1 MWLFACATERETHFT
16 SWLNPYIFQFYIPK
30 FSQNIKS
37 KSLIDSKIE
46 KIVISSRLFIT
57 TSFKTFGFII
67 QICAIFLWFIQK
79 SCRKI
84 VWKWVIVACF
94 IIRKACFCSCAFN
107 MTSFNVF
114 WKPFVPN
121 RCKMCQFRVIFCH
134 FVNKY
139 KKKDFAHQTQW
150 AR

>member
-1 MWLFACATERETHFT
+1 MST
-16 SWLNPYIFQFYIPK
+16 LNWKSIVENIFQNNWFYNSNL
-30 FSQNIKS
+30 SQ
-37 KSLIDSKIE
+37 
-46 KIVISSRLFIT
+46 
-57 TSFKTFGFII
+57 
-67 QICAIFLWFIQK
+67 FLWFFQK

-107 MTSFNVF
+107 MTSLNVF

-139 KKKDFAHQTQW
+139 KNQKGFCAPDTVNPFVCIGFFRVSQIIFCQTEQSFNHYVKLK
-150 AR
+150 AVTKGYQT

>member
-1 MWLFACATERETHFT
+1 MYEWGKVKKVLGNKTGITSYPWTVCYKAVLPLHWATFT
-16 SWLNPYIFQFYIPK
+16 WMGKLKSHNKIFQHIWFYN
-30 FSQNIKS
+30 SN
-37 KSLIDSKIE
+37 L
-46 KIVISSRLFIT
+46 
-57 TSFKTFGFII
+57 
-67 QICAIFLWFIQK
+67 CHFLWFIQK

-107 MTSFNVF
+107 RTSLNVF

-139 KKKDFAHQTQW
+139 KENYFAHQTQW

>member
-1 MWLFACATERETHFT
+1 MRLYRGFVLVQKKQKTFEQAKLKIDNN
-16 SWLNPYIFQFYIPK
+16 SL
-30 FSQNIKS
+30 QNIWFHNS
-37 KSLIDSKIE
+37 NL
-46 KIVISSRLFIT
+46 RH
-57 TSFKTFGFII
+57 
-67 QICAIFLWFIQK
+67 FLWFIQK

-107 MTSFNVF
+107 MTSLNVF

-121 RCKMCQFRVIFCH
+121 RCKMCQFCVIFCH

-150 AR
+150 ARYYRIFSCPTDTKMIFSQTE